1 MAVLKEVTMM
11 GKRYVAIRRA
21 GIYGLAAILLSVLA
35 AACAAT
41 STTESTGGY
50 IDDVAITTKVKS
62 TLAADPQLRNPLQTP
77 LQIRVETYKGVVQLS
92 GFVNSPD
99 TVQRAAVD
107 ASEVAGVKQV
117 VNNLIV
123 KTAASGASG

>member
-1 MAVLKEVTMM
+1 MAILKEVTMT
-11 GKRYVAIRRA
+11 GKRYAAIRRA

-41 STTESTGGY
+41 NTTESTGGY
-50 IDDVAITTKVKS
+50 IDDAAITAKVKS

-107 ASEVAGVKQV
+107 ASKVAGVKQV

-123 KTAASGASG
+123 KTEASGASG

>member
-1 MAVLKEVTMM
+1 MKKQYM
-11 GKRYVAIRRA
+11 AIRHA
-21 GIYGLAAILLSVLA
+21 AMYGLAAILLSVLT

-41 STTESTGGY
+41 NTTESTGGY
-50 IDDVAITTKVKS
+50 IDDAVITAKVKGV
-62 TLAADPQLRNPLQTP
+62 LAADPKLTNPLQTP

-99 TVQRAAVD
+99 TAQQAASD
-107 ASEVAGVKQV
+107 ASKVPGVKRV

-123 KTAASGASG
+123 KTDLSGASG

>member
-1 MAVLKEVTMM
+1 M
-11 GKRYVAIRRA
+11 AIRRA
-21 GIYGLAAILLSVLA
+21 AFYGSVMMLLGVFA

-50 IDDVAITTKVKS
+50 IDDAAITAKVKG
-62 TLAADPQLRNPLQTP
+62 TLARDPQLRNPIQTP

-92 GFVNSPD
+92 GFVNSSQAA
-99 TVQRAAVD
+99 QRAALD
-107 ASEVAGVKQV
+107 ASKVPGVTQV

-123 KTAASGASG
+123 KTELSGVSG

>member
-1 MAVLKEVTMM
+1 MKKQYM
-11 GKRYVAIRRA
+11 AIRHA
-21 GIYGLAAILLSVLA
+21 AMYGLAAILLSVLT

-41 STTESTGGY
+41 NTTESTGGY
-50 IDDVAITTKVKS
+50 IDDAVITAKVKGV
-62 TLAADPQLRNPLQTP
+62 LAADPKLTNPLQTP

-99 TVQRAAVD
+99 AAQQAASD
-107 ASEVAGVKQV
+107 ASKVPGVKRV

-123 KTAASGASG
+123 KTDLSGASG